1 METDRLNL
9 QWLVVP
15 LVIATVLGG
24 FALAMFHPHYL
35 GSMDNLAIVL
45 GLELLAICAWH
56 YQDFFFPLLMITFIW
71 AGTGF
76 PFSGA
81 WQAARWGVL
90 AAGAF
95 LGFVLWLRA
104 RRLYLQAFHYFFF
117 AGVCAALASALSS
130 PYPTVALL
138 KVLSLFLLFI
148 YAATGARLA
157 IAACYKTFIPHF
169 VTGCEIALWTI
180 AGAVL
185 IIGRQVFGNQNSIG
199 AIMGVALFPP
209 LLWGSLASTTPV
221 VRRRRLLA
229 LGMCTVLLCS
239 SLARAGMLA
248 ALVSAVVLL
257 VTLRRYRLLIALS
270 CAASIALVTASFV
283 APASIDQ
290 LTSSVL
296 YKQNERESGM
306 LQSRRSVWRQTMS
319 SIEQHPWFGSGFG
332 TTADG
337 DAWNRVYVT
346 TTSEIN
352 REHGN
357 SYLEMLEWLGVLG
370 TVPFVVVILL
380 LLRQVGRVCLWMR
393 RTGSALHPAA
403 PLAAVVVAGL
413 VHAIFEDWLLAVG
426 YYLTVFFWPLAFS
439 LMDLGPQ
446 KLFAAA
452 PMPANVLKPHVPVF
466 AESQADMRTVQ
477 S

>member
-1 METDRLNL
+1 LETDRLNL
-9 QWLVVP
+9 KWLT
-15 LVIATVLGG
+15 IALAVATLIGG
-24 FALAMFHPHYL
+24 FALAMFHPGYIGDLNNL
-35 GSMDNLAIVL
+35 GAVL
-45 GLELLAICAWH
+45 VVELLLVCAWH
-56 YQDFFFPLLMITFIW
+56 YQQLFFPLLMITFVW

-81 WQAARWGVL
+81 WQTARWGVL

-104 RRLYLQAFHYFFF
+104 RRLYLRAFHYFFF

-138 KVLSLFLLFI
+138 KVFSLFLLFL
-148 YAATGARLA
+148 YGAMGARLA
-157 IAACYKTFIPHF
+157 ISARYKTFIPHF

-180 AGAVL
+180 TAAVL
-185 IIGRQVFGNQNSIG
+185 VIGGGVFGNQNSIG
-199 AIMGVALFPP
+199 AIMGVCLFPP
-209 LLWGSLASTTPV
+209 LLWGSLVATTPG
-221 VRRRRLLA
+221 VRRRRVLA
-229 LGMCTVLLCS
+229 LGICTILLCS

-257 VTLRRYRLLIALS
+257 VTLRRYKLLVAFA
-270 CAASIALVTASFV
+270 CAASAALAIASFV
-283 APASIDQ
+283 APASINE
-290 LTSSVL
+290 LTSSMV
-296 YKQNERESGM
+296 YKQNSRETGI

-370 TVPFVVVILL
+370 ILPFAAVILL
-380 LLRQVGRVCLWMR
+380 LLRQVARVCLWMR

-446 KLFAAA
+446 KLFAPA
-452 PMPANVLKPHVPVF
+452 PMPANVLKTPVPLF
-466 AESQADMRTVQ
+466 AKRQPDMRTVQ

>member
-9 QWLVVP
+9 QRIAIGLA
-15 LVIATVLGG
+15 IATLVGG
-24 FALAMFHPHYL
+24 FALAMFHPGYIGNLNNL
-35 GSMDNLAIVL
+35 GAVL
-45 GLELLAICAWH
+45 VVELLLVCAWR
-56 YQDFFFPLLMITFIW
+56 YQESFFPLLMITFVW

-76 PFSGA
+76 LFSGA
-81 WQAARWGVL
+81 WRTARWGVL

-117 AGVCAALASALSS
+117 AGICAALASALSS

-138 KVLSLFLLFI
+138 KVLSLFLLFL
-148 YAATGARLA
+148 YSATGARLTISA
-157 IAACYKTFIPHF
+157 RYTTFIPHF
-169 VTGCEIALWTI
+169 VTGCEV
-180 AGAVL
+180 AVW
-185 IIGRQVFGNQNSIG
+185 IITAAMLVIGWGVFGNQNSMG
-199 AIMGVALFPP
+199 AIMGVCLFPP
-209 LLWGSLASTTPV
+209 LLWGSLVATTPG
-221 VRRRRLLA
+221 VRWRRGLA
-229 LGMCTVLLCS
+229 LGICTVLLCS

-257 VTLRRYRLLIALS
+257 LTLRRYRLLIALS
-270 CAASIALVTASFV
+270 CVATVALVTASFF
-283 APASIDQ
+283 APASVDE

-296 YKQNERESGM
+296 YKQNLRENGV

-346 TTSEIN
+346 TTSAIN

-370 TVPFVVVILL
+370 VMPFAAVILL
-380 LLRQVGRVCLWMR
+380 LLRQIGRVCLWMR

-403 PLAAVVVAGL
+403 PLAAVVIAGL

-452 PMPANVLKPHVPVF
+452 PMPANVLKPGAPFF
-466 AESQADMRTVQ
+466 AEGQPEMRTVQ